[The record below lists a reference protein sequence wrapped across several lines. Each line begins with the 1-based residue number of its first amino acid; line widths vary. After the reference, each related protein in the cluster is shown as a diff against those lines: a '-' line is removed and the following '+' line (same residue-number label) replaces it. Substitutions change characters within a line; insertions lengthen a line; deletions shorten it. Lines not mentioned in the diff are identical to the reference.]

1 MFKLIKLMVIQ
12 IIFFKLKFNFFNSNE
27 YQLNLIMIGVIIYKN
42 NQINYYANLLYYD
55 ANLYNN

>member
-1 MFKLIKLMVIQ
+1 MVIQ